1 MLFSRESS
9 RLRDLTQ
16 VSHIAGRFFT
26 VWTTREAHHCLKVAL
41 ERKARDGIIFQTT
54 LSSWPLLPLRAESP
68 ALLPNLGRVK
78 NIYIWD

>member
-41 ERKARDGIIFQTT
+41 ERKPRDGIIFQTT
-54 LSSWPLLPLRAESP
+54 LSSWPLLPLRAEIRP
-68 ALLPNLGRVK
+68 LPNLGRVK